1 MTALSPV
8 VVQTLDVEFEN
19 VELPENCY

>member
-8 VVQTLDVEFEN
+8 MVQALDVEFEN